1 MMHQVISL
9 IFRKDKQMT
18 ATVDVIAARRF
29 LLLGGF
35 MILVLGL
42 VGCGAEE
49 PPARQAPPVTVG
61 KPTVSTVRE
70 YAIFTGF
77 SRAVESA
84 DVVAR
89 VAGTLETVD
98 FEPSSPVKK
107 GDLLFTI
114 EKTKYQALRD
124 AAEAALH
131 SAEADLLRAE
141 TELKR
146 VEKAGQSRAVSEM
159 DVDRARADRDMAIA
173 AVSLAK
179 ANLAEADLNLSYTDV
194 VSPIDGVVSRR
205 LVDAGNLVG
214 QGGPTQLT
222 RVNKLKP
229 IYVYFH
235 ASEAVI
241 LNFLANRP
249 KNVAREINRE
259 DHGKAQVA
267 LANETGYP
275 HVGVVDYIDNEVDT
289 ATGTIE
295 LRAVLENEDLQI
307 FPGLFVRVK
316 VTGNEILDAVQV
328 PEVAVGTDLGGK
340 YVLTVGEDNIVEQ
353 KYVAL
358 GEPQEEGLVHVAEG
372 LEGTETIIVNG
383 LMFARPGLPVTPL
396 TPEQFKAMQKQAAQK

>member
-1 MMHQVISL
+1 MMHQVISP
-9 IFRKDKQMT
+9 KDEQMM
-18 ATVDVIAARRF
+18 ATVGMTAARRS
-29 LLLGGF
+29 LLLAGF
-35 MILVLGL
+35 LILVLGL
-42 VGCGAEE
+42 VGCGSEE

-98 FEPSSPVKK
+98 FEPSSAVKK

-114 EKTKYQALRD
+114 EKTRYKALRD
-124 AAEAALH
+124 AAVASQH

-146 VEKAGQSRAVSEM
+146 VEKASKSRAVSEM

-179 ANLAEADLNLSYTDV
+179 ANLAEAELNFSYTDV
-194 VSPIDGVVSRR
+194 VSPINGVVSRR

-214 QGGPTQLT
+214 QDGPTLLT

-235 ASEAVI
+235 MPESVV
-241 LNFLANRP
+241 LRYLANRA
-249 KNVAREINRE
+249 KNVNT
-259 DHGKAQVA
+259 KAGDEEQSRAWVA
-267 LANETGYP
+267 LANEVGYP
-275 HVGVVDYIDNEVDT
+275 HAGKIDYIDNEVDAT
-289 ATGTIE
+289 TGTIE
-295 LRAVLENEDLQI
+295 MRMVLANEKLQI

-316 VTGNEILDAVQV
+316 VTGSEIPDAVQV

-340 YVLTVGEDNIVEQ
+340 YVLAVGENNIVEQ
-353 KYVAL
+353 MYVTL
-358 GEPQEEGLVHVAEG
+358 GAPQEEGLVHIVEG
-372 LEGTETIIVNG
+372 LDGTETIIVNG
-383 LMFARPGLPVTPL
+383 LVFARPGLPVTPL
-396 TPEQFKAMQKQAAQK
+396 TPEQFKAMKEQAAQK

>member
-1 MMHQVISL
+1 MMHQVFSP
-9 IFRKDKQMT
+9 KDEQMT
-18 ATVDVIAARRF
+18 AKVGMTTARRSV
-29 LLLGGF
+29 LLGGF

-42 VGCGAEE
+42 VGCGSKE

-70 YAIFTGF
+70 YSIFTGF
-77 SRAVESA
+77 SRAIESA

-98 FEPSSPVKK
+98 FEPSSNVKK

-114 EKTKYQALRD
+114 EKTRYQALRD
-124 AAEAALH
+124 AAVASEA

-146 VEKAGQSRAVSEM
+146 IEKASKSRAVSEM

-179 ANLAEADLNLSYTDV
+179 ANLAEAELNFSYTDV
-194 VSPIDGVVSRR
+194 VSPIDGVVSRQ

-214 QGGPTQLT
+214 QDGPTKLT

-235 ASEAVI
+235 APESKV
-241 LNFLANRP
+241 LNYLEDRHEGGAQ
-249 KNVAREINRE
+249 VARKDDI
-259 DHGKAQVA
+259 KAQVA
-267 LANETGYP
+267 LANESGYP
-275 HVGVVDYIDNEVDT
+275 HTGVVDYVDNEVDAT
-289 ATGTIE
+289 TGTIE
-295 LRAVLENEDLQI
+295 MRVVLENENMQV

-316 VTGNEILDAVQV
+316 VTGKKIPDAVQV
-328 PEVAVGTDLGGK
+328 PAVAIGTDLGGK
-340 YVLTVGEDNIVEQ
+340 YVLAVGENNIVEQ
-353 KYVAL
+353 IYVTP
-358 GEPQEEGLVHVAEG
+358 GEAQEEGLVHIKDG
-372 LEGTETIIVNG
+372 LDGTETIIVNG
-383 LMFARPGLPVTPL
+383 LVFARPGLPVTPL
-396 TPEQFKAMQKQAAQK
+396 TPEQFKAMQEQAAQK

>member
-1 MMHQVISL
+1 MHQVISP
-9 IFRKDKQMT
+9 KDEQMIEKVGMTT
-18 ATVDVIAARRF
+18 ARGSV
-29 LLLGGF
+29 LLGGF

-42 VGCGAEE
+42 VGCGSQD

-98 FEPSSPVKK
+98 FEPSSKVKK

-114 EKTKYQALRD
+114 EKTKYKALRD
-124 AAEAALH
+124 AAEASQH

-141 TELKR
+141 AELKR
-146 VEKAGQSRAVSEM
+146 VEKASQSRAVSEM

-179 ANLAEADLNLSYTDV
+179 ANLAEAELNYSYTDV

-214 QGGPTQLT
+214 QDGPTLLT
-222 RVNKLKP
+222 RVNMQQP

-235 ASEAVI
+235 APESGVLEWLADRPRQGAEEAPRAP
-241 LNFLANRP
+241 L
-249 KNVAREINRE
+249 
-259 DHGKAQVA
+259 KAQVE
-267 LANETGYP
+267 LANESGFPHTGII
-275 HVGVVDYIDNEVDT
+275 DYVDNEVDA

-295 LRAVLENEDLQI
+295 MRVVLENENLQI

-316 VTGNEILDAVQV
+316 VTGKKIPNSVQV
-328 PEVAVGTDLGGK
+328 PAVAVGTDLGGK
-340 YVLTVGEDNIVEQ
+340 YVLAVGENNIVEQ
-353 KYVAL
+353 MYVTL
-358 GEPQEEGLVHVAEG
+358 GAPQEEGLVHIKEG
-372 LEGTETIIVNG
+372 LDGTETIIVNG
-383 LMFARPGLPVTPL
+383 LVFARPGLPVTPL
-396 TPEQFKAMQKQAAQK
+396 TPEQFKAMQEQAAQK

>member
-1 MMHQVISL
+1 MMHQVISP
-9 IFRKDKQMT
+9 KDEQMIE
-18 ATVDVIAARRF
+18 TVGMTTARRSV
-29 LLLGGF
+29 LLGGF

-42 VGCGAEE
+42 IGCGSQD

-70 YAIFTGF
+70 YTIFTGF

-98 FEPSSPVKK
+98 FEPSSNVKK

-114 EKTKYQALRD
+114 EKTKYKALRD
-124 AAEAALH
+124 AAVASEA
-131 SAEADLLRAE
+131 SAKADLLRAE

-146 VEKAGQSRAVSEM
+146 VEKASKSRAVSEM

-179 ANLAEADLNLSYTDV
+179 ANLAEADLNYSYTDV
-194 VSPIDGVVSRR
+194 VSPIDGVVSRK

-214 QGGPTQLT
+214 QSGPTLLT

-235 ASEAVI
+235 APESVV
-241 LNFLANRP
+241 LNFLADRP
-249 KNVAREINRE
+249 EGGAQAAQQDRI
-259 DHGKAQVA
+259 KAQVA
-267 LANETGYP
+267 LANESGYP
-275 HVGVVDYIDNEVDT
+275 HTGVIDYVDNEVDAT
-289 ATGTIE
+289 TGTIE
-295 LRAVLENEDLQI
+295 MRVVLENKNLQI

-316 VTGNEILDAVQV
+316 VTGKKIPDAVQV
-328 PEVAVGTDLGGK
+328 PAVAVGTDLGGK
-340 YVLTVGEDNIVEQ
+340 YVLAVGENNIVEQ
-353 KYVAL
+353 MYVTL
-358 GEPQEEGLVHVAEG
+358 GAPQEEGLVHIKDG
-372 LEGTETIIVNG
+372 LDGTETIIVNG
-383 LMFARPGLPVTPL
+383 LVFARPGLPVTPL
-396 TPEQFKAMQKQAAQK
+396 TPEQFKAMKEQAAQK

>member
-1 MMHQVISL
+1 MMHQVISP
-9 IFRKDKQMT
+9 KDEQMIEKVGMTT
-18 ATVDVIAARRF
+18 ARGSV
-29 LLLGGF
+29 LLGGF

-42 VGCGAEE
+42 VGCGSQD

-98 FEPSSPVKK
+98 FEPSSKVKK

-114 EKTKYQALRD
+114 EKTKYKALRD
-124 AAEAALH
+124 AAEASQH

-141 TELKR
+141 AELKR
-146 VEKAGQSRAVSEM
+146 VEKASQSRAVSEM

-179 ANLAEADLNLSYTDV
+179 ANLAEAELNYSYTDV

-214 QGGPTQLT
+214 QDGPTLLT
-222 RVNKLKP
+222 RVNMQQP

-235 ASEAVI
+235 APESGVLEWLADRPRQGAEEAPRAP
-241 LNFLANRP
+241 L
-249 KNVAREINRE
+249 
-259 DHGKAQVA
+259 KAQVE
-267 LANETGYP
+267 LANESGFPHTGII
-275 HVGVVDYIDNEVDT
+275 DYVDNEVDA

-295 LRAVLENEDLQI
+295 MRVVLENENLQI

-316 VTGNEILDAVQV
+316 VTGKKIPNSVQV
-328 PEVAVGTDLGGK
+328 PAVAVGTDLGGK
-340 YVLTVGEDNIVEQ
+340 YVLAVGENNIVEQ
-353 KYVAL
+353 MYVTL
-358 GEPQEEGLVHVAEG
+358 GAPQEEGLVHIKEG
-372 LEGTETIIVNG
+372 LDGTETIIVNG
-383 LMFARPGLPVTPL
+383 LVFARPGLPVTPL
-396 TPEQFKAMQKQAAQK
+396 TPEQFKAMQEQAAQK

>member
-1 MMHQVISL
+1 MMHLVI
-9 IFRKDKQMT
+9 FPKDERMIATIGMT
-18 ATVDVIAARRF
+18 TARRSV
-29 LLLGGF
+29 LLGGL

-42 VGCGAEE
+42 AGCGSGE

-70 YAIFTGF
+70 YSIFTGF
-77 SRAVESA
+77 SRAIESA

-89 VAGTLETVD
+89 VAGALETVD
-98 FEPSSPVKK
+98 FEPSSNVKK

-114 EKTKYQALRD
+114 EKTRYQALSD
-124 AAEAALH
+124 AAVASEA

-146 VEKAGQSRAVSEM
+146 IEKASKSRAVSEM

-179 ANLAEADLNLSYTDV
+179 ANMAEAELNFSYTDV

-214 QGGPTQLT
+214 QDGPTKLT

-229 IYVYFH
+229 IYIYFY
-235 ASEAVI
+235 APESKV
-241 LNFLANRP
+241 LNYLADRP
-249 KNVAREINRE
+249 KGGVQAAQQDDI
-259 DHGKAQVA
+259 KAQVA
-267 LANETGYP
+267 LANESGYP
-275 HVGVVDYIDNEVDT
+275 HTGVIDYVDNEVDAT
-289 ATGTIE
+289 TGTIE
-295 LRAVLENEDLQI
+295 MRVVLPNENLQV

-316 VTGNEILDAVQV
+316 VTGKKIPDAVQV
-328 PEVAVGTDLGGK
+328 PAVAIGTDLGGK
-340 YVLTVGEDNIVEQ
+340 YVLAVGENNIVEQ
-353 KYVAL
+353 KYVTL
-358 GEPQEEGLVHVAEG
+358 GAPQEEGLVHISDG
-372 LEGTETIIVNG
+372 LDGTETIIVNG

-396 TPEQFKAMQKQAAQK
+396 TPEQFKAMQEQAAQK